1 MGISNENKVIAKSAL
16 QAFGGKPNVSKYWD
30 DVNVSSVDLLT
41 AVRPDE
47 DIVSYSTIGLSDH
60 SIDYNIDGTPLRVE
74 IVGACAAKFNQYPN
88 LLATCAF
95 YIINSKFSVSHG
107 KIFRDIIEM
116 YFPDSQM
123 KHVLFVAP
131 FLWGD
136 IKTLEFPDKKVAW
149 LLAVPISENEYL
161 FAQEK
166 GTEMLE
172 KLFEQKKIQI
182 FDIERKS
189 IL

>member
-1 MGISNENKVIAKSAL
+1 
-16 QAFGGKPNVSKYWD
+16 
-30 DVNVSSVDLLT
+30 
-41 AVRPDE
+41 
-47 DIVSYSTIGLSDH
+47 
-60 SIDYNIDGTPLRVE
+60 
-74 IVGACAAKFNQYPN
+74 
-88 LLATCAF
+88 
-95 YIINSKFSVSHG
+95 
-107 KIFRDIIEM
+107 M

-123 KHVLFVAP
+123 KHVLFVTP
-131 FLWGD
+131 FLWED

-172 KLFEQKKIQI
+172 KLFEQKKIQV